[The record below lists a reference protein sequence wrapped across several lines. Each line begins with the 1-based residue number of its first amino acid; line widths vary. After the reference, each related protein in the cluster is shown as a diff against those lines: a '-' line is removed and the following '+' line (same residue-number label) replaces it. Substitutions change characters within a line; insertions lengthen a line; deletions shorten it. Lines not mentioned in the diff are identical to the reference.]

1 MFGIKKK
8 NATNENII
16 DETIADKSKFVT
28 VGFGAFLVSILLFV
42 FLEIYT
48 SVKISSQN
56 VTLEKDGGVEEK
68 SREILMQIAL
78 KGKNVKDLEYEY
90 IKEIMKFM
98 SPTEF
103 QEFKNNISAL
113 ASPLNVQINS
123 LNEIESE
130 KLDIYEIYA
139 IEYEFLSKYEN
150 FVQLKKKLS
159 EINFKI
165 NLVEETI
172 KRYSPKSDKILA
184 NGIIHAY
191 VFKDKDDL
199 LKKNEK
205 LIEQQKIFEEKEAEK
220 KASSKN

>member
-1 MFGIKKK
+1 MFGKKKK
-8 NATNENII
+8 NTSNENII
-16 DETIADKSKFVT
+16 DETIADQSKFVT
-28 VGFGAFLVSILLFV
+28 VGFGVLVVSILLF
-42 FLEIYT
+42 FILEIFT
-48 SVKISSQN
+48 TVKISTQN
-56 VTLEKDGGVEEK
+56 IALSKDRGAEEK
-68 SREILMQIAL
+68 SKGMLMKIAL
-78 KGKNVKDLEYEY
+78 KGKEVRDLEYQY

-103 QEFKNNISAL
+103 QEFKNNISTL

-123 LNEIESE
+123 LNEIES
-130 KLDIYEIYA
+130 KQLDIYEIYA

-150 FVQLKKKLS
+150 FVQLKNKLS

-191 VFKDKDDL
+191 VFKDKDNL

-205 LIEQQKIFEEKEAEK
+205 LIEQQKILEEKEAEK

>member
-1 MFGIKKK
+1 MFGKK
-8 NATNENII
+8 NKDASNENII
-16 DETIADKSKFVT
+16 DETIADQSKFVT
-28 VGFGAFLVSILLFV
+28 VGFGALVVSIFLFII
-42 FLEIYT
+42 LEIYT
-48 SVKISSQN
+48 SVKISTQEVVLKKNS
-56 VTLEKDGGVEEK
+56 GAEEK
-68 SREILMQIAL
+68 SKEVLMQIAL
-78 KGKNVKDLEYEY
+78 KGKDVKDLEYKY

-123 LNEIESE
+123 LNEIPSE

-150 FVQLKKKLS
+150 FVQLKNKLS

-184 NGIIHAY
+184 YGIIHAY
-191 VFKDKDDL
+191 VFKDKNDL

-205 LIEQQKIFEEKEAEK
+205 LIEQQKILEEKEAEK

>member
-1 MFGIKKK
+1 LARKKK
-8 NATNENII
+8 DKSNEDII
-16 DETIADKSKFVT
+16 FETIADKSKFVT
-28 VGFGAFLVSILLFV
+28 VGFGALVASVFLFII
-42 FLEIYT
+42 LEIYT
-48 SVKISSQN
+48 SVKISTQK
-56 VTLEKDGGVEEK
+56 VVLKKDGGAEEK
-68 SREILMQIAL
+68 SRKILMQIAL
-78 KGKNVKDLEYEY
+78 KGKDVKDLEYKY

-150 FVQLKKKLS
+150 FVQLKNKLS

-184 NGIIHAY
+184 NGVIHAY

-205 LIEQQKIFEEKEAEK
+205 LIEQQKILEEKEAEK

>member
-1 MFGIKKK
+1 MFGKKK
-8 NATNENII
+8 KDASNEDII

-28 VGFGAFLVSILLFV
+28 VGFGALVASVFLFII
-42 FLEIYT
+42 LEIYT
-48 SVKISSQN
+48 SVKISTQKI
-56 VTLEKDGGVEEK
+56 VLKKDGGVEEK

-150 FVQLKKKLS
+150 FVQLKNKLS

-205 LIEQQKIFEEKEAEK
+205 LIEQQKILEEKEAEK

>member
-1 MFGIKKK
+1 MFGKKK
-8 NATNENII
+8 KDNSNEDII

-28 VGFGAFLVSILLFV
+28 VGFGALVASVFLFII
-42 FLEIYT
+42 LEIYT
-48 SVKISSQN
+48 SVKISTQKI
-56 VTLEKDGGVEEK
+56 VLKKDGGAEEK

-150 FVQLKKKLS
+150 FVQLKNKLS

-205 LIEQQKIFEEKEAEK
+205 LIEQQKILEEKEAEK

>member
-1 MFGIKKK
+1 MFGTKKK
-8 NATNENII
+8 ADSNKDII

-28 VGFGAFLVSILLFV
+28 VGFGALAVSILV
-42 FLEIYT
+42 FFILEIYT
-48 SVKISSQN
+48 SAKISTQN
-56 VTLEKDGGVEEK
+56 AILQKGGGAEEK
-68 SREILMQIAL
+68 SREMLMQIAL
-78 KGKNVKDLEYEY
+78 KGKDVKDLEYKY
-90 IKEIMKFM
+90 IKEIMNFM
-98 SPTEF
+98 SPKEF
-103 QEFKNNISAL
+103 QEFKNSISTL
-113 ASPLNVQINS
+113 ANPLNVQINS
-123 LNEIESE
+123 LNETESK

-150 FVQLKKKLS
+150 FIQLKSKLS
-159 EINFKI
+159 ETNFKI

-191 VFKDKDDL
+191 VFKDKDNL

-205 LIEQQKIFEEKEAEK
+205 LIEQQKILEEKEAEK

>member
-1 MFGIKKK
+1 MFGKKK
-8 NATNENII
+8 KDNSNEDII

-28 VGFGAFLVSILLFV
+28 VGFGALVASVFLFII
-42 FLEIYT
+42 LEIYT
-48 SVKISSQN
+48 SVKISTQKI
-56 VTLEKDGGVEEK
+56 VLKKDGGAEEK

-150 FVQLKKKLS
+150 FVQLKNKLS

-172 KRYSPKSDKILA
+172 ERYSPESDKILA

-205 LIEQQKIFEEKEAEK
+205 LIEQQKILEEKDAEK

>member
-1 MFGIKKK
+1 MFGKKKK
-8 NATNENII
+8 NTSNENII
-16 DETIADKSKFVT
+16 DETIADQSKFVT
-28 VGFGAFLVSILLFV
+28 VGFGVLVVSILLF
-42 FLEIYT
+42 FILEIVT
-48 SVKISSQN
+48 TVKISTQN
-56 VTLEKDGGVEEK
+56 TALSKDRGAEEK
-68 SREILMQIAL
+68 SKGMLMKIAL
-78 KGKNVKDLEYEY
+78 KGKEVRDLEYQY

-103 QEFKNNISAL
+103 QEFKNNISTL

-123 LNEIESE
+123 LNEIES
-130 KLDIYEIYA
+130 KQLDIYEIYA

-150 FVQLKKKLS
+150 FVQLKNKLS

-165 NLVEETI
+165 NLIEETI

-205 LIEQQKIFEEKEAEK
+205 LIEQQKILEEKEAEK

>member
-1 MFGIKKK
+1 MFGKK
-8 NATNENII
+8 NKDASNENII
-16 DETIADKSKFVT
+16 DETIADQSKFVT
-28 VGFGAFLVSILLFV
+28 VGFGALVVSIFLFII
-42 FLEIYT
+42 LEIYT
-48 SVKISSQN
+48 SVKISTQEVVLKKNS
-56 VTLEKDGGVEEK
+56 GAEEK
-68 SREILMQIAL
+68 SKEVLMQIAL
-78 KGKNVKDLEYEY
+78 KGKDIKDLEYKY

-123 LNEIESE
+123 LNEIPSE

-150 FVQLKKKLS
+150 FVQLKNKLS

-184 NGIIHAY
+184 YGIIHAY
-191 VFKDKDDL
+191 VFKDKNDL

-205 LIEQQKIFEEKEAEK
+205 LIEQQKILEEKEAEK

>member
-28 VGFGAFLVSILLFV
+28 VGFGVLIVSIFT
-42 FLEIYT
+42 FFFIEIYT
-48 SVKISSQN
+48 SAKLSNQKRV
-56 VTLEKDGGVEEK
+56 LLKDGGAEEK
-68 SREILMQIAL
+68 SNQLLLKIAL
-78 KGKNVKDLEYEY
+78 KSKDARNLEYEY
-90 IKEIMKFM
+90 IKEIMQFM

-103 QEFKNNISAL
+103 QKFKNSISTL
-113 ASPLNVQINS
+113 ANPLNVQINS
-123 LNEIESE
+123 LNEIKSK

-150 FVQLKKKLS
+150 FIQLKKKIS
-159 EINFKI
+159 ETTFKI
-165 NLVEETI
+165 NLIEETI

-184 NGIIHAY
+184 NGVIHAY
-191 VFKDKDDL
+191 VFKDKDEL

-205 LIEQQKIFEEKEAEK
+205 LIEQQKIIEEKQAAK
-220 KASSKN
+220 KNSSKN

>member
-1 MFGIKKK
+1 MFGKKK
-8 NATNENII
+8 KDTSNENII
-16 DETIADKSKFVT
+16 DETIADQSKFVT
-28 VGFGAFLVSILLFV
+28 VGFGVLVVSILLF
-42 FLEIYT
+42 FILEIFT
-48 SVKISSQN
+48 TVKISTQN
-56 VTLEKDGGVEEK
+56 IALSKDRGAEEK
-68 SREILMQIAL
+68 SKGMLMKIAL
-78 KGKNVKDLEYEY
+78 KGKEVRDLEYQY

-103 QEFKNNISAL
+103 QEFKNNISTL
-113 ASPLNVQINS
+113 ARPLNVQINS
-123 LNEIESE
+123 LNEIES
-130 KLDIYEIYA
+130 KQLDIYEIYV

-150 FVQLKKKLS
+150 FVQLKNKLS

-191 VFKDKDDL
+191 VFKDKDNL

-205 LIEQQKIFEEKEAEK
+205 LIEQQKILEEKEAEK

>member
-1 MFGIKKK
+1 MFGNKKK
-8 NATNENII
+8 DTSNENII
-16 DETIADKSKFVT
+16 DETIADQSKFVT
-28 VGFGAFLVSILLFV
+28 VGFGVLVVSILLF
-42 FLEIYT
+42 FILEIFT
-48 SVKISSQN
+48 TVKISTQN
-56 VTLEKDGGVEEK
+56 TALSKERGAEEK
-68 SREILMQIAL
+68 SKGMLMKIAL
-78 KGKNVKDLEYEY
+78 KGKEVRDLEYQY

-103 QEFKNNISAL
+103 QKFKNNISTL

-123 LNEIESE
+123 LNEIES
-130 KLDIYEIYA
+130 KQLDIYEIYV

-150 FVQLKKKLS
+150 FVQLKNKLS

-191 VFKDKDDL
+191 VFKDKGNL

-205 LIEQQKIFEEKEAEK
+205 LIEQQKILEEKEAEK

>member
-1 MFGIKKK
+1 MFGKKK
-8 NATNENII
+8 KDNSNEDII

-28 VGFGAFLVSILLFV
+28 VGFGALVASVFLFII
-42 FLEIYT
+42 LEIYT
-48 SVKISSQN
+48 SVKISTQKI
-56 VTLEKDGGVEEK
+56 VLKKDGGAEEK

-150 FVQLKKKLS
+150 FVQLKNKLS

-205 LIEQQKIFEEKEAEK
+205 LIEQQKIIEEKEAEK

>member
-1 MFGIKKK
+1 MFGKKK
-8 NATNENII
+8 KDNSNEDII

-28 VGFGAFLVSILLFV
+28 VGFGALVASVFLFII
-42 FLEIYT
+42 LEIYT
-48 SVKISSQN
+48 SVKISTQKI
-56 VTLEKDGGVEEK
+56 VLKKDGGAEEK

-150 FVQLKKKLS
+150 FVQLKNKLS

-172 KRYSPKSDKILA
+172 ERYSPESDKILA

-205 LIEQQKIFEEKEAEK
+205 LIEQQKILEEKEAEK

>member
-1 MFGIKKK
+1 MFGKKK
-8 NATNENII
+8 KDTSNENII
-16 DETIADKSKFVT
+16 DETIADQSKFVT
-28 VGFGAFLVSILLFV
+28 VGFGVLVVSILLF
-42 FLEIYT
+42 FILEIFT
-48 SVKISSQN
+48 TVKISTQN
-56 VTLEKDGGVEEK
+56 IALSKDRGAEEK
-68 SREILMQIAL
+68 SKGMLMKIAL
-78 KGKNVKDLEYEY
+78 KGKEVRDLEYQY

-103 QEFKNNISAL
+103 QEFKNNISTL

-123 LNEIESE
+123 LNEIES
-130 KLDIYEIYA
+130 KQLDIYEIYV

-150 FVQLKKKLS
+150 FVQLKNKLS

-205 LIEQQKIFEEKEAEK
+205 LIEQQKILEEKEAEK

>member
-1 MFGIKKK
+1 MFGKKK
-8 NATNENII
+8 KDTSNENII
-16 DETIADKSKFVT
+16 DETIADQSKFVT
-28 VGFGAFLVSILLFV
+28 VGFGVLVVSILLF
-42 FLEIYT
+42 FILEIFT
-48 SVKISSQN
+48 TVKISTQN
-56 VTLEKDGGVEEK
+56 TALSKDRGAEEK
-68 SREILMQIAL
+68 SKGMLMKIAL
-78 KGKNVKDLEYEY
+78 KGKEVRDLEYQY

-103 QEFKNNISAL
+103 QEFKNNISTL

-123 LNEIESE
+123 LNEIES
-130 KLDIYEIYA
+130 KQLDIYEIYV

-191 VFKDKDDL
+191 VFKDKDNL

-205 LIEQQKIFEEKEAEK
+205 LIEQQKIIEEKEAEK
-220 KASSKN
+220 KAALKN

>member
-1 MFGIKKK
+1 MFSKKK
-8 NATNENII
+8 KSTSNENII

-28 VGFGAFLVSILLFV
+28 VGFSVFLLSILLFV

-48 SVKISSQN
+48 SVRISTQN
-56 VTLEKDGGVEEK
+56 ATLEKDRGVEEK

-78 KGKNVKDLEYEY
+78 KGKNVKDLEYKY
-90 IKEIMKFM
+90 IKEIMQFM

-103 QEFKNNISAL
+103 QEFKNSISTFAN
-113 ASPLNVQINS
+113 PLNVQIKS
-123 LNEIESE
+123 LNEIESK

-150 FVQLKKKLS
+150 FIQLKSKLS
-159 EINFKI
+159 ETNFKI
-165 NLVEETI
+165 NLIEETI

-184 NGIIHAY
+184 NGVIHAY
-191 VFKDKDDL
+191 VFKDKDNL

-205 LIEQQKIFEEKEAEK
+205 LIEQQKIIEGKKAEKE
-220 KASSKN
+220 ASSKN

>member
-1 MFGIKKK
+1 MFGKKK
-8 NATNENII
+8 KDTSNENII

-28 VGFGAFLVSILLFV
+28 VGFGALVASVFLFII
-42 FLEIYT
+42 LEIYT
-48 SVKISSQN
+48 SVKISTQK
-56 VTLEKDGGVEEK
+56 VVLEKDGGVEEK

-150 FVQLKKKLS
+150 FVQLKNKLS

-205 LIEQQKIFEEKEAEK
+205 LIEQQKILEEKEAEK

>member
-1 MFGIKKK
+1 MFGKKK
-8 NATNENII
+8 KDASNEDII

-28 VGFGAFLVSILLFV
+28 VGFGALVASVFLFII
-42 FLEIYT
+42 LEIYT
-48 SVKISSQN
+48 SVKISTQKI
-56 VTLEKDGGVEEK
+56 VLKKDGGAEEK

-150 FVQLKKKLS
+150 FVQLKNKLS

-172 KRYSPKSDKILA
+172 ERYSPESDKILA

-205 LIEQQKIFEEKEAEK
+205 LIEQQKILEEKEAEK

>member
-1 MFGIKKK
+1 MFGKKK
-8 NATNENII
+8 KDTSNEDII

-28 VGFGAFLVSILLFV
+28 VGFGALVASVFLFII
-42 FLEIYT
+42 LEIYT
-48 SVKISSQN
+48 SVKISTQK
-56 VTLEKDGGVEEK
+56 VVLEKDGGAEEK

-78 KGKNVKDLEYEY
+78 KGKDVKDLEYKY
-90 IKEIMKFM
+90 IKEIMRFM

-103 QEFKNNISAL
+103 QEFKNSISAL
-113 ASPLNVQINS
+113 ASPLNIQINS

-150 FVQLKKKLS
+150 FVQLKNKLS
-159 EINFKI
+159 KINFKI

-205 LIEQQKIFEEKEAEK
+205 LIEQQKIIEEKEAEK

>member
-1 MFGIKKK
+1 MFGKKK
-8 NATNENII
+8 KDTSNENII
-16 DETIADKSKFVT
+16 DETIADQSKFVT
-28 VGFGAFLVSILLFV
+28 VGFGVLVVSILLF
-42 FLEIYT
+42 FILEIFT
-48 SVKISSQN
+48 TVKISTQN
-56 VTLEKDGGVEEK
+56 TALSKDRGAEEK
-68 SREILMQIAL
+68 SKGMLMKIAL
-78 KGKNVKDLEYEY
+78 KGKEVRDLEYQY

-103 QEFKNNISAL
+103 QEFKNNISTL

-123 LNEIESE
+123 LNEIES
-130 KLDIYEIYA
+130 KQLDIYEIYV

-184 NGIIHAY
+184 NGVIHAY
-191 VFKDKDDL
+191 VFKDKDNL

-205 LIEQQKIFEEKEAEK
+205 LIEQQKIIEEKEAEK

>member
-1 MFGIKKK
+1 MFGKKK
-8 NATNENII
+8 KDNSNEDII

-28 VGFGAFLVSILLFV
+28 VGFGALVASVFLFII
-42 FLEIYT
+42 LEIYT
-48 SVKISSQN
+48 SVKISTQK
-56 VTLEKDGGVEEK
+56 VVLKKDGGAEEK

-113 ASPLNVQINS
+113 ASTLNVQINS

-150 FVQLKKKLS
+150 FVQLKNKLS

-184 NGIIHAY
+184 NGVIHAY

>member
-1 MFGIKKK
+1 MFGKKK
-8 NATNENII
+8 KDTSNENII
-16 DETIADKSKFVT
+16 DETIADQSKFVT
-28 VGFGAFLVSILLFV
+28 VGFGVLVVSILLF
-42 FLEIYT
+42 FILEIVT
-48 SVKISSQN
+48 TVKISTQN
-56 VTLEKDGGVEEK
+56 TALSKDRGAEEK
-68 SREILMQIAL
+68 SKGMLMKIAL
-78 KGKNVKDLEYEY
+78 KGKEVRDLEYQY

-123 LNEIESE
+123 LNEIES
-130 KLDIYEIYA
+130 KQLDIYEIYV

-191 VFKDKDDL
+191 VFKDKDEL

-205 LIEQQKIFEEKEAEK
+205 LIEQQKIIEEKEAKK

>member
-1 MFGIKKK
+1 MFGKKKK
-8 NATNENII
+8 NASNENII

-28 VGFGAFLVSILLFV
+28 VGFGALAVSILLFLI
-42 FLEIYT
+42 LEIFT
-48 SVKISSQN
+48 SVKISTQN
-56 VTLEKDGGVEEK
+56 AILEKDGGAEEK

-78 KGKNVKDLEYEY
+78 KGKNVKDLEYKY
-90 IKEIMKFM
+90 IKEIMQFM

-103 QEFKNNISAL
+103 QEFKNSISTFAN
-113 ASPLNVQINS
+113 PLNVQINS
-123 LNEIESE
+123 LNEIESK

-150 FVQLKKKLS
+150 FIKLKIKLS

-191 VFKDKDDL
+191 VFEGKDAL

-205 LIEQQKIFEEKEAEK
+205 LIEQQKIIEEKKAEK
-220 KASSKN
+220 EASSKN

>member
-1 MFGIKKK
+1 MFGKKK
-8 NATNENII
+8 KDASNEDII

-28 VGFGAFLVSILLFV
+28 VGFGALVASVFLFII
-42 FLEIYT
+42 LEIYT
-48 SVKISSQN
+48 SVKISTQK
-56 VTLEKDGGVEEK
+56 VVLEKDGGVEEK

-150 FVQLKKKLS
+150 FVQLKNKLS

-191 VFKDKDDL
+191 VFKDKDNL

-205 LIEQQKIFEEKEAEK
+205 LIEQQKILEEKEAEK

>member
-1 MFGIKKK
+1 MFGKKKK
-8 NATNENII
+8 NTSNENII
-16 DETIADKSKFVT
+16 DETIADQSKFVT
-28 VGFGAFLVSILLFV
+28 VGFGVLVVSILLF
-42 FLEIYT
+42 FILEIVT
-48 SVKISSQN
+48 TVKISTQN
-56 VTLEKDGGVEEK
+56 TALSKDRGAEEK
-68 SREILMQIAL
+68 SKGMLMKIAL
-78 KGKNVKDLEYEY
+78 KGKEVRDLEYQY

-103 QEFKNNISAL
+103 QEFKNNISTL

-123 LNEIESE
+123 LNEIES
-130 KLDIYEIYA
+130 KQLDIYEIYV

-165 NLVEETI
+165 NLIEETI

-184 NGIIHAY
+184 NGVIHAY
-191 VFKDKDDL
+191 VFKDKDNL

-205 LIEQQKIFEEKEAEK
+205 LIEQQKIIEEKEAKK

>member
-1 MFGIKKK
+1 MFGKKK
-8 NATNENII
+8 KDTSNENII
-16 DETIADKSKFVT
+16 DETIADQSKFVT
-28 VGFGAFLVSILLFV
+28 VGFGVLVVSILLF
-42 FLEIYT
+42 FILEIFT
-48 SVKISSQN
+48 TVKISTQN
-56 VTLEKDGGVEEK
+56 IALSKDRGAEEK
-68 SREILMQIAL
+68 SKGMLMKIAL
-78 KGKNVKDLEYEY
+78 KGKEVRDLEYQY

-103 QEFKNNISAL
+103 QEFKNNISTL
-113 ASPLNVQINS
+113 ARPLNVQINS
-123 LNEIESE
+123 LNEIES
-130 KLDIYEIYA
+130 KQLDIYEIYA

-150 FVQLKKKLS
+150 FVQLKNKLS

-172 KRYSPKSDKILA
+172 ERYSPESDKILA

-205 LIEQQKIFEEKEAEK
+205 LIEQQKILEEKEAEK